1 MGRVELALNLAWIL
15 LSLTIILWF
24 TTNCRSWSGR
34 DRVRAVVALGLVV
47 MILLPVI
54 SMTDD
59 LLATRF
65 PAEIEQMQSQH
76 KKAALAHVVLEPFAS
91 MPELFPVYS
100 DLQTA
105 VVDSASLREAKIPAP
120 LDKLRGF
127 RRTHGVRPPL
137 DLRTA

>member
-1 MGRVELALNLAWIL
+1 
-15 LSLTIILWF
+15 
-24 TTNCRSWSGR
+24 
-34 DRVRAVVALGLVV
+34 

-65 PAEIEQMQSQH
+65 PAEIEQMQNQH

-91 MPELFPVYS
+91 MLEFVPANS
-100 DLQTA
+100 DLQAA
-105 VVDSASLREAKIPAP
+105 VVDFASLRKTKIPAP

-127 RRTHGVRPPL
+127 RSTHGVRPPL

>member
-1 MGRVELALNLAWIL
+1 MELALNLAWTL

-34 DRVRAVVALGLVV
+34 DRARAVIALGLVV

-65 PAEIEQMQSQH
+65 PAEIEQMQNQH
-76 KKAALAHVVLEPFAS
+76 KKAALAHIGLEPFAG
-91 MPELFPVYS
+91 MLEFVPANS
-100 DLQTA
+100 DRQAA
-105 VVDSASLREAKIPAP
+105 VVDPASLRQAKIPAP